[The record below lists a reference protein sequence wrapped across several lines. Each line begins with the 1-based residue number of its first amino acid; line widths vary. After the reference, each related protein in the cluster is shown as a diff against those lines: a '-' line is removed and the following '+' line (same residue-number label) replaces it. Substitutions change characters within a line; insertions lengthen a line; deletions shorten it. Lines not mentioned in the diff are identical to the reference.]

1 MNLPVKLAIL
11 ASASI
16 IATSALA
23 GGVDTVLINTVPQNF
38 VYVGGNLGY
47 AVVATPDKNLVDL
60 PSPGISDA
68 SHTTGSF
75 AAGANVGVKHAFNP
89 HVLAGAELGWD
100 YNGYSKYTLTYTPYF
115 GGGKETIEVHSSD
128 LNLLATGTYVFNN
141 GFNLFGKAGL
151 ASVRQTL
158 VDKDASGYENDDV
171 THTTKILP
179 MAAFGA
185 GYQVKL
191 LNFYLQYSHIFGKDM
206 GNVSD
211 IATVDED
218 NAVHFKDVASVNAIK
233 AGVAVNFAI

>member
-23 GGVDTVLINTVPQNF
+23 GGVDTVLIKTVPQNV
-38 VYVGGNLGY
+38 VYVGGDLGY

-60 PSPGISDA
+60 PTPGLSDA

-89 HVLAGAELGWD
+89 NVLAGAEFGWN
-100 YNGYSKYTLTYTPYF
+100 YNGYSEYTLTSTADDTDTFKIY
-115 GGGKETIEVHSSD
+115 SSD
-128 LNLLATGTYVFNN
+128 LNLLGTGTYVFNN

-158 VDKDASGYENDDV
+158 VIKDSEGYENDDV

-179 MAAFGA
+179 MAALGA

-206 GNVSD
+206 GNISD
-211 IATVDED
+211 IATVDKAGD
-218 NAVHFKDVASVNAIK
+218 VHFKDVASVDAIK
-233 AGVAVNFAI
+233 AGVSVNFAI